1 MFSNFIYFIIVLLI
15 YATYQPAVETNFT
28 PIDTALLFA
37 ALHVLFITYNRSL
50 FQRLQRRVTRES
62 FTRLDNRFNNLL
74 TRQSILSIA
83 LFAIDIYGLSLP
95 SFFISLPLFLRM
107 PTLLALVFL
116 ALFVSYLAVVW
127 GFAFDAHRRLYGSDI
142 SRSAYVWSQIS
153 FSVPVLLPWLVL
165 SAITDLINAL
175 PFEWLKNQLAT
186 TTGSVVYFM
195 FFLVIVA
202 VIGPAMIQKFWR
214 CRPLE
219 DSTMRQRIEALCKK
233 ANLEYANILY
243 WPIFGGRMITA
254 GVMGLIKKFRYIL
267 VTSALLSS
275 LQPAEIDA
283 VIAHEIGHVKRYHL
297 VFYLVFFA
305 GFMVLTYATY
315 DLIFYAV
322 IYTEP
327 MFQFFSRFGF
337 NPVTLTSVFLSVNM
351 VVIFLIYFRFIFGY
365 FMRNFERQADG
376 YVYTLFDTAQPL
388 ISTLEK
394 IAYTSG
400 QSPDRPNWH
409 HFSISERISHL
420 ARCEID
426 RSTIDRHDRKVR
438 NSILVFVASMVL
450 VAAVGYGLNF
460 GETGRQL
467 SSHFF
472 EKIILREIEKHPQN
486 PNLYKVLGDLYYET
500 GNLSGVQQAYE
511 ASLKLNP
518 ENPHVLNNLAWLYA
532 TAEDPRF
539 RNPAR
544 ALDLAKAAA
553 DLLEEPHILDT
564 LAVCYYANGQYAKAL
579 ETARRALRLAR
590 ENRTYYQEQVEK
602 FRKAA
607 GPSA

>member
-15 YATYQPAVETNFT
+15 YATYQPAAETNFT

-50 FQRLQRRVTRES
+50 FQNLQRRVTRES
-62 FTRLDNRFNNLL
+62 YTRLDNRFNNLL
-74 TRQSILSIA
+74 TRQSVLSIA
-83 LFAIDIYGLSLP
+83 LFAIDVYGLSLP
-95 SFFISLPLFLRM
+95 SFFISLPLFSRM

-127 GFAFDAHRRLYGSDI
+127 AFAYDAHRRLYGSDI

-202 VIGPAMIQKFWR
+202 VIGPVMIQKFWR

-233 ANLEYANILY
+233 ANLEYADILY

-337 NPVTLTSVFLSVNM
+337 NPVTLTSIFLSVNM

-409 HFSISERISHL
+409 HYSISERISHL

-438 NSILVFVASMVL
+438 NSILVFVGSMVL
-450 VAAVGYGLNF
+450 VAAVGYSLNF
-460 GETGRQL
+460 GETGKQL

-472 EKIILREIEKHPQN
+472 EKIILREIDKHPQN

-532 TAEDPRF
+532 TAEDPYF

-553 DLLEEPHILDT
+553 GLLEEPHILDT
-564 LAVCYYANGQYAKAL
+564 LAECYFVNGQYAKAL
-579 ETARRALRLAR
+579 ETAQHALRLAR
-590 ENRTYYQEQVEK
+590 ENRTYYQKQVEK
-602 FRKAA
+602 FRKVA

>member
-50 FQRLQRRVTRES
+50 FQRLQHRVTRES

-95 SFFISLPLFLRM
+95 SFFISWPLFSIM

-127 GFAFDAHRRLYGSDI
+127 GFAFDAHQRLYGSDI

-553 DLLEEPHILDT
+553 GLLEEPHILDT
-564 LAVCYYANGQYAKAL
+564 LAECYFVNGQYAKAL
-579 ETARRALRLAR
+579 ETAKYALRLAR

-602 FRKAA
+602 FRKEA

>member
-15 YATYQPAVETNFT
+15 YATYQPAAETNFT
-28 PIDTALLFA
+28 PLDTGLLFA
-37 ALHVLFITYNRSL
+37 ALHVLFIAYNRSL
-50 FQRLQRRVTRES
+50 FQSLQRRVTRES

-95 SFFISLPLFLRM
+95 SFFISLPLFSRM

-127 GFAFDAHRRLYGSDI
+127 AFAYDSHRRLYGSDI
-142 SRSAYVWSQIS
+142 SRSTYVWSQIS

-219 DSTMRQRIEALCKK
+219 DSAMRQRIEALCKK

-267 VTSALLSS
+267 VTSALLNS

-283 VIAHEIGHVKRYHL
+283 VIAHEIGHVKRNHL

-376 YVYTLFDTAQPL
+376 YVYMLFDTAQPL

-409 HFSISERISHL
+409 HFSISERIRHL

-426 RSTIDRHDRKVR
+426 RRTIDRHDRKVR
-438 NSILVFVASMVL
+438 NSILVFVAGMVL
-450 VAAVGYGLNF
+450 VAAVGYSLNF
-460 GETGRQL
+460 GETGKQL

-500 GNLSGVQQAYE
+500 GNLGGVQQAYE
-511 ASLKLNP
+511 ASLKLKP

-539 RNPAR
+539 RNPVR

-553 DLLEEPHILDT
+553 GLLEEPHILDT
-564 LAVCYYANGQYAKAL
+564 LAECYFVNGQYAKAL
-579 ETARRALRLAR
+579 ETAQHALRLAR
-590 ENRTYYQEQVEK
+590 ENRPYYLEQVEK
-602 FRKAA
+602 FKKEA

>member
-1 MFSNFIYFIIVLLI
+1 
-15 YATYQPAVETNFT
+15 
-28 PIDTALLFA
+28 
-37 ALHVLFITYNRSL
+37 
-50 FQRLQRRVTRES
+50 
-62 FTRLDNRFNNLL
+62 
-74 TRQSILSIA
+74 
-83 LFAIDIYGLSLP
+83 
-95 SFFISLPLFLRM
+95 M

-186 TTGSVVYFM
+186 TTGSVVSFM

-376 YVYTLFDTAQPL
+376 YVYTLFDRRSRSSAHSRKSLTPAVNHRIAPTGT
-388 ISTLEK
+388 ISASARGSVIWPSVK
-394 IAYTSG
+394 SIA
-400 QSPDRPNWH
+400 SP
-409 HFSISERISHL
+409 SIV
-420 ARCEID
+420 
-426 RSTIDRHDRKVR
+426 K
-438 NSILVFVASMVL
+438 
-450 VAAVGYGLNF
+450 
-460 GETGRQL
+460 
-467 SSHFF
+467 
-472 EKIILREIEKHPQN
+472 ILR
-486 PNLYKVLGDLYYET
+486 
-500 GNLSGVQQAYE
+500 S
-511 ASLKLNP
+511 
-518 ENPHVLNNLAWLYA
+518 
-532 TAEDPRF
+532 
-539 RNPAR
+539 
-544 ALDLAKAAA
+544 
-553 DLLEEPHILDT
+553 
-564 LAVCYYANGQYAKAL
+564 
-579 ETARRALRLAR
+579 ETAFWSSSQSWCWWPLSDTAS
-590 ENRTYYQEQVEK
+590 T
-602 FRKAA
+602 
-607 GPSA
+607 

>member
-50 FQRLQRRVTRES
+50 FQRLQHRVTRES

-95 SFFISLPLFLRM
+95 SFFISWPLFSIM

-553 DLLEEPHILDT
+553 GLLEEPHILDT
-564 LAVCYYANGQYAKAL
+564 LAECYFVNGQYAKAL
-579 ETARRALRLAR
+579 ETAKYALRLAR

-602 FRKAA
+602 FRKEA

>member
-15 YATYQPAVETNFT
+15 YATYQPAMETNFT

-50 FQRLQRRVTRES
+50 FQRLQHRVTRES

-83 LFAIDIYGLSLP
+83 LFAIDVYGLSLP
-95 SFFISLPLFLRM
+95 SFFISWPLFSRM

-267 VTSALLSS
+267 VTSALLGS

-315 DLIFYAV
+315 DLIFYTV

-337 NPVTLTSVFLSVNM
+337 NPVTLTSVFLSVSM
-351 VVIFLIYFRFIFGY
+351 VVIFLVYFRFIFGY

-544 ALDLAKAAA
+544 ALDLAKSAAG
-553 DLLEEPHILDT
+553 LLEEPHILDT
-564 LAVCYYANGQYAKAL
+564 LAECYYVNGQYSKAL

>member
-50 FQRLQRRVTRES
+50 FQRLQHRVTRES
-62 FTRLDNRFNNLL
+62 FARLDNRFNNLL

-95 SFFISLPLFLRM
+95 SFFISLPLFSIM

-426 RSTIDRHDRKVR
+426 RSAIDRHDRKVR

-579 ETARRALRLAR
+579 ETARRALRLTR
-590 ENRTYYQEQVEK
+590 ENRAYYQEQVEK

>member
-15 YATYQPAVETNFT
+15 YATYQPAMETNFT

-50 FQRLQRRVTRES
+50 FQRLQHRVARES

-83 LFAIDIYGLSLP
+83 LFAIDVYGLSLP
-95 SFFISLPLFLRM
+95 SFFISWPLFSRM

-337 NPVTLTSVFLSVNM
+337 NPVTLTSVFLSVSM
-351 VVIFLIYFRFIFGY
+351 VVIFLVYFRFIFGY

-438 NSILVFVASMVL
+438 NSILVFVAGMVL

-553 DLLEEPHILDT
+553 GLLEEPHILDT
-564 LAVCYYANGQYAKAL
+564 LAECYYVNGQYAKAL

>member
-50 FQRLQRRVTRES
+50 FQRLQHRVTRES

-83 LFAIDIYGLSLP
+83 LFAIDVYGLSLP
-95 SFFISLPLFLRM
+95 SFFISLPLFSEM

-116 ALFVSYLAVVW
+116 ALFVSYLAIVW

-175 PFEWLKNQLAT
+175 PFDWLKNQLAT

-219 DSTMRQRIEALCKK
+219 DSTMRQRIEAVCKK

-267 VTSALLSS
+267 VTNALLSS

-305 GFMVLTYATY
+305 GFMILTYATY

-351 VVIFLIYFRFIFGY
+351 VMIFLIYFRFIFGY

-539 RNPAR
+539 RNPSR
-544 ALDLAKAAA
+544 ALDLAKAAVG
-553 DLLEEPHILDT
+553 LLEEPHILDT
-564 LAVCYYANGQYAKAL
+564 LAECYFVNGQYAKAL
-579 ETARRALRLAR
+579 ETAQHALRLAR

>member
-15 YATYQPAVETNFT
+15 YATYQPAAETNFT

-50 FQRLQRRVTRES
+50 FQSLQRRVTRES
-62 FTRLDNRFNNLL
+62 FTRLDDRFNNLL

-83 LFAIDIYGLSLP
+83 LFAIDVYGLSLP
-95 SFFISLPLFLRM
+95 SFFISLPLFSRM

-127 GFAFDAHRRLYGSDI
+127 AFAFDAHRRLYGSDI

-426 RSTIDRHDRKVR
+426 RSNIDRHDRKVR
-438 NSILVFVASMVL
+438 NSILVFVSSMVL
-450 VAAVGYGLNF
+450 VAAVGYSLNF
-460 GETGRQL
+460 GETGKQL

-511 ASLKLNP
+511 ASLKLSP
-518 ENPHVLNNLAWLYA
+518 ENPNVLNNLAWLYA
-532 TAEDPRF
+532 TAEDPHF

-553 DLLEEPHILDT
+553 GLLEEPHILDT
-564 LAVCYYANGQYAKAL
+564 LAECYFVNGQYAKAL
-579 ETARRALRLAR
+579 ETAQHALRLAR

-602 FRKAA
+602 FRKEA

>member
-50 FQRLQRRVTRES
+50 FQRLQHRVTRES

-95 SFFISLPLFLRM
+95 SFFISLPLFSIM

>member
-15 YATYQPAVETNFT
+15 YATYQPAAETNFT
-28 PIDTALLFA
+28 PIDTGLLFA
-37 ALHVLFITYNRSL
+37 ALHVLFIAYNRSL
-50 FQRLQRRVTRES
+50 FQSLQRRVTRES
-62 FTRLDNRFNNLL
+62 FTLLDNRFNNLL

-83 LFAIDIYGLSLP
+83 LFAIDVYGLSLP
-95 SFFISLPLFLRM
+95 SFFISLPLFSRM
-107 PTLLALVFL
+107 PTLLALIFL
-116 ALFVSYLAVVW
+116 ALFVSYLAAVW
-127 GFAFDAHRRLYGSDI
+127 GFAYDAHRSLYGTDI

-175 PFEWLKNQLAT
+175 PFAWLKEQLAT

-219 DSTMRQRIEALCKK
+219 DSAMRQRIEALCKK

-409 HFSISERISHL
+409 HFSISERIGHL

-426 RSTIDRHDRKVR
+426 RRTIDRHDRKVR
-438 NSILVFVASMVL
+438 NSILVFVGSMVL
-450 VAAVGYGLNF
+450 VAAVGYSLNF
-460 GETGRQL
+460 GETGKQL

-539 RNPAR
+539 RNPVR

-553 DLLEEPHILDT
+553 GLLEEPHILDT
-564 LAVCYYANGQYAKAL
+564 LAECYFVNGQYAKAL
-579 ETARRALRLAR
+579 KTAQHALRLAR

-602 FRKAA
+602 FKKEA

>member
-15 YATYQPAVETNFT
+15 YATYQPAAETNFT
-28 PIDTALLFA
+28 PLDTGLLFA
-37 ALHVLFITYNRSL
+37 ALHVLFIAYNRSL
-50 FQRLQRRVTRES
+50 FQSLQRRVTRES

-74 TRQSILSIA
+74 TRQSILAIA
-83 LFAIDIYGLSLP
+83 LYAIDIYGLSLP
-95 SFFISLPLFLRM
+95 SFFISLPLFSKM

-127 GFAFDAHRRLYGSDI
+127 AFAYDAHRRLYGSDI

-202 VIGPAMIQKFWR
+202 VIGPVMIQKFWR

-219 DSTMRQRIEALCKK
+219 NSAMRQRIEALCKK

-267 VTSALLSS
+267 VTSALLNS

-420 ARCEID
+420 ARCEVD
-426 RSTIDRHDRKVR
+426 RRAIDRHDRKVR
-438 NSILVFVASMVL
+438 NSILVFVGSIVL
-450 VAAVGYGLNF
+450 VAAVGYSLNF
-460 GETGRQL
+460 GETGKQL

-518 ENPHVLNNLAWLYA
+518 ENPQVLNNLAWLYA
-532 TAEDPRF
+532 TAEDPHF

-553 DLLEEPHILDT
+553 GLLEEPHILDT
-564 LAVCYYANGQYAKAL
+564 LAECYFVNGQYAKAF
-579 ETARRALRLAR
+579 ETAQRALRLAR

-602 FRKAA
+602 FRKEA

>member
-15 YATYQPAVETNFT
+15 YATYQPAAETNFT

-50 FQRLQRRVTRES
+50 FQSLQRRVTRES
-62 FTRLDNRFNNLL
+62 FTRLDDRFNNLL

-83 LFAIDIYGLSLP
+83 LFAIDVYGLSLP
-95 SFFISLPLFLRM
+95 SFFISWPLFSRM

-116 ALFVSYLAVVW
+116 VLFVSYLSVVW
-127 GFAFDAHRRLYGSDI
+127 AFAYDAHRRLYGSDI

-275 LQPAEIDA
+275 L
-283 VIAHEIGHVKRYHL
+283 
-297 VFYLVFFA
+297 
-305 GFMVLTYATY
+305 
-315 DLIFYAV
+315 
-322 IYTEP
+322 
-327 MFQFFSRFGF
+327 
-337 NPVTLTSVFLSVNM
+337 
-351 VVIFLIYFRFIFGY
+351 
-365 FMRNFERQADG
+365 
-376 YVYTLFDTAQPL
+376 
-388 ISTLEK
+388 
-394 IAYTSG
+394 
-400 QSPDRPNWH
+400 
-409 HFSISERISHL
+409 
-420 ARCEID
+420 
-426 RSTIDRHDRKVR
+426 
-438 NSILVFVASMVL
+438 
-450 VAAVGYGLNF
+450 
-460 GETGRQL
+460 
-467 SSHFF
+467 
-472 EKIILREIEKHPQN
+472 
-486 PNLYKVLGDLYYET
+486 
-500 GNLSGVQQAYE
+500 
-511 ASLKLNP
+511 
-518 ENPHVLNNLAWLYA
+518 
-532 TAEDPRF
+532 
-539 RNPAR
+539 
-544 ALDLAKAAA
+544 
-553 DLLEEPHILDT
+553 
-564 LAVCYYANGQYAKAL
+564 
-579 ETARRALRLAR
+579 
-590 ENRTYYQEQVEK
+590 
-602 FRKAA
+602 
-607 GPSA
+607 

>member
-1 MFSNFIYFIIVLLI
+1 MFSNFIYFIIVLLV
-15 YATYQPAVETNFT
+15 YATYQPAAETNFT

-37 ALHVLFITYNRSL
+37 ALHVLFIAHIRSL
-50 FQRLQRRVTRES
+50 FQGLVRRVTQES
-62 FTRLDNRFNNLL
+62 FTRLDHRFNHLL
-74 TRQSILSIA
+74 TRQSILAIA
-83 LFAIDIYGLSLP
+83 LFAVDVYGLSLP
-95 SFFISLPLFLRM
+95 SFFVPVPLFARI
-107 PTLLALVFL
+107 PTLLALIFL
-116 ALFVSYLAVVW
+116 ALFVAYLAVVW
-127 GFAFDAHRRLYGSDI
+127 GFAYDAYRHLYGTDI

-153 FSVPVLLPWLVL
+153 FSVPVLLPWLAL
-165 SAITDLINAL
+165 SGITDLINAL
-175 PFEWLKNQLAT
+175 PFAWFKEQLAT
-186 TTGSVVYFM
+186 TTGSVIYFL
-195 FFLVIVA
+195 FFLVVVA
-202 VIGPAMIQKFWR
+202 VIGPAMIQKSWR

-219 DSTMRQRIEALCKK
+219 DGAMRQRIEALCRK

-267 VTSALLSS
+267 VTTALLRTLEPS
-275 LQPAEIDA
+275 EIDA

-327 MFQFFSRFGF
+327 MFQFVSRIGF

-351 VVIFLIYFRFIFGY
+351 VVIFLVYFRFIFGY

-376 YVYTLFDTAQPL
+376 YVYTLFETAQPL
-388 ISTLEK
+388 ISTLAK
-394 IAYTSG
+394 IARSSG
-400 QSPDRPNWH
+400 QSPDLPNWH
-409 HFSISERISHL
+409 HFSISERIGHL

-426 RSTIDRHDRKVR
+426 RGTITRHDQKVR
-438 NSILVFVASMVL
+438 NSILVFLGAMVL
-450 VAAVGYGLNF
+450 VAAIGYSLNF
-460 GETGRQL
+460 GETGKQL

-472 EKIILREIEKHPQN
+472 EKIILREIEKHPLN
-486 PNLYKVLGDLYYET
+486 PNLYKVLGDLYFET

-511 ASLKLNP
+511 TSLKLKP
-518 ENPHVLNNLAWLYA
+518 ENPQVLNNLAWLYA
-532 TAEDPRF
+532 TARDPRI
-539 RNPAR
+539 RNPVR
-544 ALDLAKAAA
+544 ALELAKAAA
-553 DLLEEPHILDT
+553 GFLEEPHILDT
-564 LAVCYYANGQYAKAL
+564 LAESFYVNGQYANAL
-579 ETARRALRLAR
+579 ATAQRALRLAR
-590 ENRTYYQEQVEK
+590 ENRSYYQEQVER

>member
-15 YATYQPAVETNFT
+15 YATYQPAAEPNFT
-28 PIDTALLFA
+28 PLDTALLFV

-50 FQRLQRRVTRES
+50 FRGLLRRREGES
-62 FTRLDNRFNNLL
+62 FTRLDDRFNTLL

-83 LFAIDIYGLSLP
+83 LFAIDVYGLSLP
-95 SFFISLPLFLRM
+95 SFFISLPIFALV
-107 PTLLALVFL
+107 PTLLALLFL
-116 ALFVSYLAVVW
+116 ALFVFYLTIVW
-127 GFAFDAHRRLYGSDI
+127 GFAYDAYRHLYGADI
-142 SRSAYVWSQIS
+142 SRASYVRSQIS

-165 SAITDLINAL
+165 SGVTDLINAL
-175 PFEWLKNQLAT
+175 PFAWLKNQLAT

-195 FFLVIVA
+195 FFLVSVA

-219 DSTMRQRIEALCKK
+219 DSGARERIEALCRK
-233 ANLEYANILY
+233 ADLEYANILY

-267 VTSALLSS
+267 VTTALLHT
-275 LQPAEIDA
+275 LDPAEIDA

-297 VFYLVFFA
+297 VFYLAFFA
-305 GFMVLTYATY
+305 GFMLLTYATY

-327 MFQFFSRFGF
+327 VFQAASRIGF
-337 NPVTLTSVFLSVNM
+337 NPLTLTSAFLSVSM

-376 YVYTLFDTAQPL
+376 YVYTLFDTGRPL

-409 HFSISERISHL
+409 HFSISERIGHL
-420 ARCEID
+420 VRCEAD
-426 RSTIDRHDRKVR
+426 RGTIARHDLKVR
-438 NSILVFVASMVL
+438 NSILVFFGALVL
-450 VAAVGYGLNF
+450 VAAAGYSLNF
-460 GETGRQL
+460 GQTGKQL

-486 PNLYKVLGDLYYET
+486 PNLFKVLGDLYFET
-500 GNLSGVQQAYE
+500 GNFKGVQQAYE
-511 ASLKLNP
+511 TALKLKP
-518 ENPHVLNNLAWLYA
+518 DSPQVLNNLAWLYA
-532 TAEDPRF
+532 TATDPQL
-539 RNPAR
+539 RNPVR
-544 ALDLAKAAA
+544 ALELAQAAA
-553 DLLEEPHILDT
+553 SLLTEPHILDT
-564 LAVCYYANGQYAKAL
+564 LAESYFVNGQYANAL
-579 ETARRALRLAR
+579 AAAQQALRLAR
-590 ENRTYYQEQVEK
+590 DNSTYYRRQVEK

-607 GPSA
+607 GGSV

>member
-50 FQRLQRRVTRES
+50 FQRLQHRVTRES
-62 FTRLDNRFNNLL
+62 FARLDNRFNNLL

-95 SFFISLPLFLRM
+95 SFFISLPLFSIM

-127 GFAFDAHRRLYGSDI
+127 GFAFDAHRHLYGSDI

-426 RSTIDRHDRKVR
+426 RSAIDRHDRKVR

-553 DLLEEPHILDT
+553 GLLEEPHILDT
-564 LAVCYYANGQYAKAL
+564 LAECYYANGQYAKAL
-579 ETARRALRLAR
+579 ETARRALRLTR
-590 ENRTYYQEQVEK
+590 ENRAYYQEQVEK

>member
-15 YATYQPAVETNFT
+15 YATYQPAMETNFT

-50 FQRLQRRVTRES
+50 FQRLQHRVTRES

-83 LFAIDIYGLSLP
+83 LFAIDVYGLSLP
-95 SFFISLPLFLRM
+95 SFFISWPLFSRM

-337 NPVTLTSVFLSVNM
+337 NPVTLTSVFLSVSM

-450 VAAVGYGLNF
+450 MAAVGYGLNF

-553 DLLEEPHILDT
+553 GLLEEPHILDT
-564 LAVCYYANGQYAKAL
+564 LAECYYVNGQYAKAL

>member
-15 YATYQPAVETNFT
+15 YATYQPAAETNFT
-28 PIDTALLFA
+28 PIDTGLLFA
-37 ALHVLFITYNRSL
+37 ALHVLFIAYNRSL
-50 FQRLQRRVTRES
+50 FQSLQRRVTRES
-62 FTRLDNRFNNLL
+62 FTHLDNRFNNLL

-83 LFAIDIYGLSLP
+83 LFAIDVYGLSLP
-95 SFFISLPLFLRM
+95 SFFISWPLFSRM
-107 PTLLALVFL
+107 PTLLALIFM
-116 ALFVSYLAVVW
+116 ALFVSYLAAVW
-127 GFAFDAHRRLYGSDI
+127 GFAYDAHRSLYGTDI

-175 PFEWLKNQLAT
+175 PFAWLKEQLAT

-219 DSTMRQRIEALCKK
+219 DSAMRQRIEALCKK

-409 HFSISERISHL
+409 HFSISERIGHL

-426 RSTIDRHDRKVR
+426 RRTIDRHDRKVR
-438 NSILVFVASMVL
+438 NSILVFVGSMVL
-450 VAAVGYGLNF
+450 VAAVGYSLNF
-460 GETGRQL
+460 GETGKQL

-472 EKIILREIEKHPQN
+472 EKLILREIEKHPQN

-511 ASLKLNP
+511 ASLKLKP

-553 DLLEEPHILDT
+553 GLLEEPHILDT
-564 LAVCYYANGQYAKAL
+564 LAECYFVNGQYLRAL
-579 ETARRALRLAR
+579 ETAQHALRLAR

-602 FRKAA
+602 FKKEA

>member
-15 YATYQPAVETNFT
+15 YATYQPSAETNFT

-50 FQRLQRRVTRES
+50 FQRLQHRVTRES

-83 LFAIDIYGLSLP
+83 LFAIDVYGLSLP
-95 SFFISLPLFLRM
+95 SFFISLPLFSEM

-116 ALFVSYLAVVW
+116 ALFVSYLAIVW

-175 PFEWLKNQLAT
+175 PFDWLKNQLAT

-219 DSTMRQRIEALCKK
+219 DSTMRQRIEAVCKK

-267 VTSALLSS
+267 VTNALLSS

-305 GFMVLTYATY
+305 GFMILTYATY

-351 VVIFLIYFRFIFGY
+351 VMIFLIYFRFIFGY

-539 RNPAR
+539 RNPSR
-544 ALDLAKAAA
+544 ALDLAKAAVG
-553 DLLEEPHILDT
+553 LLEEPHILDT
-564 LAVCYYANGQYAKAL
+564 LAECYFVNGQYAKAL
-579 ETARRALRLAR
+579 ETAQHALRLAR

>member
-15 YATYQPAVETNFT
+15 YATYQPAMETNFT

-50 FQRLQRRVTRES
+50 FQRLQHRVARES

-83 LFAIDIYGLSLP
+83 LFAIDVYGLSLP
-95 SFFISLPLFLRM
+95 SFFISWPLFSRM

-337 NPVTLTSVFLSVNM
+337 NPVTLTSVFLSVSM

-438 NSILVFVASMVL
+438 NSILVFVAGMVL

-553 DLLEEPHILDT
+553 GLLEEPHILDT
-564 LAVCYYANGQYAKAL
+564 LAECYYVNGQYAKAL

-602 FRKAA
+602 FGKAA

>member
-37 ALHVLFITYNRSL
+37 ALHVLFVTYNRSL
-50 FQRLQRRVTRES
+50 FQRLQHRVTRES

-95 SFFISLPLFLRM
+95 SFFISWPLFSIM

-186 TTGSVVYFM
+186 TAGSVVYFM

-243 WPIFGGRMITA
+243 WPIYGGRMITA

-420 ARCEID
+420 ARCEVD

-438 NSILVFVASMVL
+438 NSILVFVAGMVL

-553 DLLEEPHILDT
+553 GLLEEPHILDT
-564 LAVCYYANGQYAKAL
+564 LAECYYVNGQYAKAL

-590 ENRTYYQEQVEK
+590 ENRTYYQGQVEK

>member
-50 FQRLQRRVTRES
+50 FQRLQHRVTRES
-62 FTRLDNRFNNLL
+62 FARLDNRFNNLL

-95 SFFISLPLFLRM
+95 SFFISWPLFSIM

-127 GFAFDAHRRLYGSDI
+127 AFAFDAHRRLYGSDI

-175 PFEWLKNQLAT
+175 PFAWLKNQLAT

-426 RSTIDRHDRKVR
+426 RSAIDRHDRKVR

-450 VAAVGYGLNF
+450 VAAVGYSLNF
-460 GETGRQL
+460 GETGKQL

-539 RNPAR
+539 RNPSR

-553 DLLEEPHILDT
+553 GLLEEPHILDT
-564 LAVCYYANGQYAKAL
+564 LAECYFVNGQYAKAF
-579 ETARRALRLAR
+579 ETAQRALRLAR

-602 FRKAA
+602 FRKEA

>member
-15 YATYQPAVETNFT
+15 YATYQPAMETNFT
-28 PIDTALLFA
+28 PIDTALIFA

-50 FQRLQRRVTRES
+50 FQRLQHRVARES

-83 LFAIDIYGLSLP
+83 LFAIDVYGLSLP
-95 SFFISLPLFLRM
+95 SFFISWPLFSRM

-297 VFYLVFFA
+297 AFYLVFFA

-500 GNLSGVQQAYE
+500 GNLGGVQQAYE

-532 TAEDPRF
+532 TAEDQRF

-553 DLLEEPHILDT
+553 GLLEEPHILDT
-564 LAVCYYANGQYAKAL
+564 LAECYYVNGQYAKAL

>member
-37 ALHVLFITYNRSL
+37 ALHVLFVTYNRSL
-50 FQRLQRRVTRES
+50 FQRLQHRVTRES

-95 SFFISLPLFLRM
+95 SFFISWPLFSIM

-186 TTGSVVYFM
+186 TAGSVVYFM

-243 WPIFGGRMITA
+243 WPIYGGRMITA

-420 ARCEID
+420 ARCEVD

-438 NSILVFVASMVL
+438 NSILVFVAGMVL

-500 GNLSGVQQAYE
+500 GNLGGVQQAYE

-553 DLLEEPHILDT
+553 GLLEEPHILDT
-564 LAVCYYANGQYAKAL
+564 LAECYYVNGQYAKAL
-579 ETARRALRLAR
+579 ETARRALQLAR

>member
-1 MFSNFIYFIIVLLI
+1 
-15 YATYQPAVETNFT
+15 
-28 PIDTALLFA
+28 
-37 ALHVLFITYNRSL
+37 
-50 FQRLQRRVTRES
+50 
-62 FTRLDNRFNNLL
+62 
-74 TRQSILSIA
+74 
-83 LFAIDIYGLSLP
+83 
-95 SFFISLPLFLRM
+95 
-107 PTLLALVFL
+107 
-116 ALFVSYLAVVW
+116 
-127 GFAFDAHRRLYGSDI
+127 
-142 SRSAYVWSQIS
+142 
-153 FSVPVLLPWLVL
+153 
-165 SAITDLINAL
+165 
-175 PFEWLKNQLAT
+175 
-186 TTGSVVYFM
+186 
-195 FFLVIVA
+195 
-202 VIGPAMIQKFWR
+202 
-214 CRPLE
+214 
-219 DSTMRQRIEALCKK
+219 
-233 ANLEYANILY
+233 
-243 WPIFGGRMITA
+243 
-254 GVMGLIKKFRYIL
+254 
-267 VTSALLSS
+267 
-275 LQPAEIDA
+275 
-283 VIAHEIGHVKRYHL
+283 
-297 VFYLVFFA
+297 
-305 GFMVLTYATY
+305 
-315 DLIFYAV
+315 
-322 IYTEP
+322 

-438 NSILVFVASMVL
+438 NSILVFVGSMVL
-450 VAAVGYGLNF
+450 VAAVGYSLNF
-460 GETGRQL
+460 GKTGKQL

-532 TAEDPRF
+532 TAKDPRF

-553 DLLEEPHILDT
+553 GLLEEPHILDT
-564 LAVCYYANGQYAKAL
+564 LAECYFVNGQYAKAL
-579 ETARRALRLAR
+579 ETAQHALRLAR

-602 FRKAA
+602 FRKEA

>member
-50 FQRLQRRVTRES
+50 FQRLQHRVTRES

-95 SFFISLPLFLRM
+95 SFFISWPLFSIM

-553 DLLEEPHILDT
+553 GLLEEPHILDT
-564 LAVCYYANGQYAKAL
+564 LAECYFVNGQYAKAL

-602 FRKAA
+602 FRKEA

>member
-15 YATYQPAVETNFT
+15 YATYQPAAETNFT

-50 FQRLQRRVTRES
+50 FQSLQRRVTRES
-62 FTRLDNRFNNLL
+62 FTRLDDRFNNLL

-83 LFAIDIYGLSLP
+83 LFAIDVYGLSLP
-95 SFFISLPLFLRM
+95 SFFISLPLFSRM

-127 GFAFDAHRRLYGSDI
+127 AFAFDAHRRLYGSDI

-243 WPIFGGRMITA
+243 WPIFGGHMITA

-426 RSTIDRHDRKVR
+426 RSNIDRHDRKVR
-438 NSILVFVASMVL
+438 NSILVFVSSMVL
-450 VAAVGYGLNF
+450 VAAVGYSLNF
-460 GETGRQL
+460 GETGKQL

-511 ASLKLNP
+511 ASLKLSP
-518 ENPHVLNNLAWLYA
+518 ENPNVLNNLAWLYA
-532 TAEDPRF
+532 TAEDPHF
-539 RNPAR
+539 RNPVR

-553 DLLEEPHILDT
+553 GLLEEPHILDT
-564 LAVCYYANGQYAKAL
+564 LAECYFVNGQYAKAL
-579 ETARRALRLAR
+579 ETAQHALRLAR

-602 FRKAA
+602 FRKEA